1 MAALHGHAGVVKELC
16 AARAKLDA
24 RMRVRASTLKLI
36 ERLFFLMSFR
46 QFAQATMGSAAS
58 ATSEEL
64 QAAAASLT
72 EEQRSKWLE
81 RSKTC

>member
-1 MAALHGHAGVVKELC
+1 
-16 AARAKLDA
+16 
-24 RMRVRASTLKLI
+24 
-36 ERLFFLMSFR
+36 MSFR